1 MGRPLQFP
9 KKQQIS
15 VIMADD
21 EKRALRSFAKSQGK
35 KVSSCVRSLILD
47 AIKAA

>member
-21 EKRALRSFAKSQGK
+21 EKRALRSLAKSQDK
-35 KVSSCVRSLILD
+35 KVSSYVRSLILD
-47 AIKAA
+47 AIKVA